1 MIDSQALG
9 KTIRLL
15 TLVAILTACSGGD
28 KENAASADT
37 ASPDATETESANN
50 GASAESIG
58 PITLSAAD
66 FDGFEKGI
74 ARETQLVREATATAA
89 SAATPQERGAAIQAG
104 FEQNTMAAAAPVTG
118 LSAERYKLVRETL
131 SRILTTL
138 DFQGKIDGP
147 QSLDT
152 TRADAAAK
160 ERLRSDP
167 YLELDS
173 ASAAELKS
181 RMSRI
186 VPLWIAYISL
196 TALNG

>member
-1 MIDSQALG
+1 MIDSHALARKFNG
-9 KTIRLL
+9 LL
-15 TLVAILTACSGGD
+15 LIAILTACSGGD
-28 KENAASADT
+28 KESATTDTSSEEAA
-37 ASPDATETESANN
+37 ETESAEN
-50 GASAESIG
+50 GASVENTG

-74 ARETQLVREATATAA
+74 AREAQLVREATATAA

-104 FEQNTMAAAAPVTG
+104 FEQNTMAAAASVTG

-138 DFQGKIDGP
+138 DFQGKIEGP

-186 VPLWIAYISL
+186 APLWISYISL

>member
-1 MIDSQALG
+1 MVEFHGRKQIA
-9 KTIRLL
+9 LL
-15 TLVAILTACSGGD
+15 TFAGLLAACSSADSKDTAAAADTGASQVAAAEGRTPD
-28 KENAASADT
+28 AAAST
-37 ASPDATETESANN
+37 
-50 GASAESIG
+50 G

-74 ARETQLVREATATAA
+74 VREAELVREASQR
-89 SAATPQERGAAIQAG
+89 SANAKTPQERGEAIQAG
-104 FEQNTMAAAAPVTG
+104 FDFNTMTAAAPVTG
-118 LSAERYKLVRETL
+118 LSVERYKLVRETL

-160 ERLRSDP
+160 ARLASDP
-167 YLELDS
+167 YSALDA
-173 ASAAELKS
+173 ASAAELKA
-181 RMSRI
+181 RLGKI
-186 VPLWIAYISL
+186 APLWISYISL

>member
-1 MIDSQALG
+1 MIDSHALARKFNG
-9 KTIRLL
+9 
-15 TLVAILTACSGGD
+15 LVLIAILAACSGGD
-28 KENAASADT
+28 KESATTDTSSQEAADT
-37 ASPDATETESANN
+37 ESEEN
-50 GASAESIG
+50 GASAESTG
-58 PITLSAAD
+58 PITLTAAD

-138 DFQGKIDGP
+138 DFQGKIEGP

-152 TRADAAAK
+152 SRADAATR
-160 ERLRSDP
+160 ERFRSDP

-186 VPLWIAYISL
+186 APLWIAYISL
-196 TALNG
+196 TALAG

>member
-1 MIDSQALG
+1 MIDSQAVG
-9 KTIRLL
+9 RTIGGLL
-15 TLVAILTACSGGD
+15 LVAILTACSGGD
-28 KENAASADT
+28 KEGATADT
-37 ASPDATETESANN
+37 SSQEATETEPAIN
-50 GASAESIG
+50 GASAGPTG

-74 ARETQLVREATATAA
+74 AREAQLVREATATAS

-104 FEQNTMAAAAPVTG
+104 FEQNTMDAAASVTG

-138 DFQGKIDGP
+138 DFQGKIEGP

-152 TRADAAAK
+152 SRADAAAK

-167 YLELDS
+167 YLELDA
-173 ASAAELKS
+173 ASAEELKS

-186 VPLWIAYISL
+186 VPLWISYVSL